1 MYKCRSC
8 VCIYLAGHVG
18 HFGEEG
24 VFRALERGYAHWASG
39 RLSECQSNFLSSQM
53 YHITIDEGWH
63 IQVYMLLGKE
73 GDVVI
78 ICSAKCDCAAG

>member
-1 MYKCRSC
+1 MYA
-8 VCIYLAGHVG
+8 YLAGHVG

-24 VFRALERGYAHWASG
+24 VFRALERGYAHCMGFWMATEVA
-39 RLSECQSNFLSSQM
+39 SECQSIFLSCQM